1 MAAIII
7 FGLFFFL
14 FQSAESVCFIANFKE
29 ARCAIN
35 DLRAQRLS
43 LVDTL
48 FVPGGEEAVRLPP
61 DRSRLTTVV
70 CDRCPC
76 MLDPEN
82 EKGMKNGIFSEKI
95 NNIEY
100 FCFPRGL
107 EKRP

>member
-7 FGLFFFL
+7 FGLFFL

-48 FVPGGEEAVRLPP
+48 FVPGGGGSCAAAPGQEPP
-61 DRSRLTTVV
+61 DH
-70 CDRCPC
+70 
-76 MLDPEN
+76 
-82 EKGMKNGIFSEKI
+82 G
-95 NNIEY
+95 
-100 FCFPRGL
+100 GL
-107 EKRP
+107 